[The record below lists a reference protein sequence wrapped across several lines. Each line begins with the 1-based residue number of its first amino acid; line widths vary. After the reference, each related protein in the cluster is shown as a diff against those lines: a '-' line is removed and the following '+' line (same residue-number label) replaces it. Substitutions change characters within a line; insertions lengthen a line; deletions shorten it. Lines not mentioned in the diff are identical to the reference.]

1 MNEAAKIF
9 KLIAN
14 MNSTLIQRFF
24 CQFENQNKPEL
35 ISNLNKK
42 YSWMNQW
49 IFLLNVWL
57 LWTPPHAVRDL
68 NWKISNFKIK
78 TRIIHPKTDI
88 TWFFS
93 SSHIIHMKE
102 MQYIH
107 VMESEPMTTNEQ
119 WNQSKSLSNFVKTSF
134 DPYMLYAIIIII
146 IQTQPVTITESD
158 RSIGLLNPSGC
169 HHHHHHH
176 CYHY

>member
-1 MNEAAKIF
+1 MKKNWWFSKKNRKTLTYMCFEHMKCRSNVFIF
-9 KLIAN
+9 ERR
-14 MNSTLIQRFF
+14 IQFLF
-24 CQFENQNKPEL
+24 PGQCLFL
-35 ISNLNKK
+35 IS
-42 YSWMNQW
+42 
-49 IFLLNVWL
+49 
-57 LWTPPHAVRDL
+57 

-78 TRIIHPKTDI
+78 TIIIHPKTDI

-134 DPYMLYAIIIII
+134 DPYMLYAICYNNNNNTNTTSNNNRIGS
-146 IQTQPVTITESD
+146 VDWSFE
-158 RSIGLLNPSGC
+158 SIGMSSSSSSSLLSLLNWL
-169 HHHHHHH
+169 
-176 CYHY
+176 